1 MNSESIRS
9 VTNPETLYREAI
21 VVDAHNHALDQAFW
35 SNKQLRWAD
44 SSEFQQDLTRLHA
57 EGITAAILGCVVP
70 SPEAVGTRL
79 GKKYPLLVFLQ
90 MVKFLHQELDGEA
103 GNALILATSA
113 ADIEEA
119 KKTGKTAVI
128 LGLEDAGPT
137 EGGDLFVLRMLY
149 KLGLRHVLL
158 AHEGR
163 NNIAASSCMY
173 AGEDLRAYDPA
184 LDGPGGL
191 TPPGKRFVREMNRLG
206 MIIDVSH
213 LSDASF
219 WDVLEVSDKPV
230 IASHSNTRAFPDMA
244 NTQYKRLRNPTDEQI
259 IALAEKGGVIGAT
272 GALIG
277 GEHPTLNDVL
287 VRIDYLV
294 KLVGSDHVGFG
305 TDSIKGEIIQLTP
318 KGEITQPSS
327 SHPPKVLGTI
337 LDLTRGLL
345 KLGYST
351 EEVTNILGENFLRVF
366 KEIMS

>member
-1 MNSESIRS
+1 MNLESTRS
-9 VTNPETLYREAI
+9 VTDPETLYHEAI

-35 SNKQLRWAD
+35 GSKKPGEMD
-44 SSEFQQDLTRLHA
+44 PSEFQRDLTRPHT
-57 EGITAAILGCVVP
+57 EGITAPILACYVP
-70 SPEAVGTRL
+70 STEAVGTVR

-90 MVKFLHQELDGEA
+90 MVKFLHQELNGEV

-149 KLGLRHVLL
+149 KLGLRHVLM

-163 NNIAASSCMY
+163 NNIATSSCMY
-173 AGEDLRAYDPA
+173 AGEDRRAYDPA

-244 NTQYKRLRNPTDEQI
+244 NTYTWKRLRSPTDEQI

-287 VRIDYLV
+287 DRIDYLV
-294 KLVGSDHVGFG
+294 KLVGPDHVGFG
-305 TDSIKGEIIQLTP
+305 TDSIKGKIISM
-318 KGEITQPSS
+318 SS
-327 SHPPKVLGTI
+327 PANVLGTI

-345 KLGYST
+345 KRGYST
-351 EEVTNILGENFLRVF
+351 QEVKNILGENFLRVF

>member
-1 MNSESIRS
+1 MNLESTRS

-35 SNKQLRWAD
+35 RNKKPGTTD
-44 SSEFQQDLTRLHA
+44 PSEFQQDLTRLHT
-57 EGITAAILGCVVP
+57 EGITAAILACYVP
-70 SPEAVGTRL
+70 SAEAVGTHL

-90 MVKFLHQELDGEA
+90 MVKFLHQELNGEV

-119 KKTGKTAVI
+119 KKTGKAAVI

-163 NNIAASSCMY
+163 NNIATSSCMY

-230 IASHSNTRAFPDMA
+230 IASHSNTRAFPDLA
-244 NTQYKRLRNPTDEQI
+244 NTWKRLRNPTDEPI

-287 VRIDYLV
+287 DRIDYLV
-294 KLVGSDHVGFG
+294 KLVGPDHVGFG
-305 TDSIKGEIIQLTP
+305 TDYNNGKIVSMP
-318 KGEITQPSS
+318 APYA
-327 SHPPKVLGTI
+327 PKVLGTI

-345 KLGYST
+345 KRGYST
-351 EEVTNILGENFLRVF
+351 EEVKNILGENFLRVF